1 MYKFLLRIVSVLIKI
16 IYRVRVNGIENFK
29 DDEPI
34 IISANHIHIFDPV
47 IPATLTKKQI
57 FFLAKKE
64 LFDKKFS
71 AKFFSKLG
79 VIPID
84 RENTDLKAIKSC
96 FRVIRSG
103 NMLGIFPEGTRVK
116 TIDISNMKKGVA
128 LIALKN
134 KVNILPIHIEGTY
147 KIFSKITVDIYPMI
161 EISDFEN
168 MEDAEA
174 IDKLTEELFYKI
186 YQGKYGDLYSK

>member
-1 MYKFLLRIVSVLIKI
+1 MYKFLLAIVSVLIKI
-16 IYRVRVNGIENFK
+16 IYRVRVNGIENLK

-47 IPATLTKKQI
+47 ILATLTKKQI
-57 FFLAKKE
+57 FFLSKKE
-64 LFDKKFS
+64 IFEKKLL
-71 AKFFSKLG
+71 AKFFTKLG

-103 NMLGIFPEGTRVK
+103 NILGIFPEGTRVK
-116 TIDISNMKKGVA
+116 TIDIKNMKKGVA

-134 KVNILPIHIEGTY
+134 KVNIIPIHIEGTY

-161 EISDFEN
+161 DISNFEN
-168 MEDAEA
+168 MEDSEA

-186 YQGKYGDLYSK
+186 YQGRYGDLCSK